1 MKPQNQIIVVEDD
14 PSMLQAIN
22 RLLQA
27 AGFCPLAFPSAEA
40 LLQSGAASRA
50 ACFILDIRL
59 PGSSGVEL
67 QQRLA
72 AGGIDRPVIFIT
84 GSDSPATRE
93 ATAACHPVAYLTKP
107 FTARN
112 LLTAINHALNR
123 TIGNPDSTLPEET

>member
-1 MKPQNQIIVVEDD
+1 MKPQDKIIVVEDD

-22 RLLQA
+22 RLLRA
-27 AGFCPLAFPSAEA
+27 AGFCPVAFPSAEA
-40 LLQSGAASRA
+40 LLESGAASEA
-50 ACFILDIRL
+50 VCFILDIRL

-84 GSDSPATRE
+84 GSDSPSARQ

-107 FTARN
+107 FAAKN
-112 LLTAINHALNR
+112 LLAAIGRALNR
-123 TIGNPDSTLPEET
+123 TIGNPDSTLPEES